1 MRHSLKFSPY
11 NQTTL
16 ESCIVK
22 GGNWRGVTDG
32 WMETW
37 TSLATALR
45 GTSWSRWNHHESTLW
60 FDPSSSLP
68 SKGDMAGRCLS
79 AWPFVS
85 TSASESMRLA
95 TWNGDLDLHRRFRMK
110 TLLRSLGLSAN
121 QPAVFFSHTKS
132 APATNQPAVLF
143 SHNKSTQLPATAKRT
158 EWYVYLNFGVISK
171 KQSMSKHGFFIVLDE
186 PGERV
191 LGFVE

>member
-1 MRHSLKFSPY
+1 MRHSLKFSPC

-37 TSLATALR
+37 TSLATVLR
-45 GTSWSRWNHHESTLW
+45 GTSWSRWNHRESTLW

-85 TSASESMRLA
+85 TCASESMRLSWWMRYHCKNA
-95 TWNGDLDLHRRFRMK
+95 LPWSNIRGYTMVPWPNIREYEVGNLEWRFGSSQAFQDENPTPFTWLVSQSTSSVF
-110 TLLRSLGLSAN
+110 LSHQISTSH
-121 QPAVFFSHTKS
+121 QPAS
-132 APATNQPAVLF
+132 
-143 SHNKSTQLPATAKRT
+143 STFL
-158 EWYVYLNFGVISK
+158 S
-171 KQSMSKHGFFIVLDE
+171 
-186 PGERV
+186 
-191 LGFVE
+191 